1 MFSRYICTAALD
13 ALGKARRPVEAL
25 NLFCRMQVKMLY
37 YAGLYYYLLRRIHCN
52 LVSFSFLSDH
62 YMQGQIAT
70 YPDIAAYHC
79 IAVTLGQAGHMREL
93 FDVIDTMR
101 SPPKKKFRTELLEKW
116 DPRLEPD
123 IVVYNAV
130 SGI

>member
-1 MFSRYICTAALD
+1 
-13 ALGKARRPVEAL
+13 
-25 NLFCRMQVKMLY
+25 
-37 YAGLYYYLLRRIHCN
+37 
-52 LVSFSFLSDH
+52 
-62 YMQGQIAT
+62 MQGQIAT

-79 IAVTLGQAGHMREL
+79 IAVTLGQAGYMREL